1 MRFTHPY
8 LLLTLAMIFFSGN
21 FIVGKAF
28 ADDVP
33 PFTLAWA
40 RFFIGTLVLLPL
52 CYKTIIRNRQL
63 WLDKWL
69 PLTGI
74 AFFGVFLFNVALYV
88 SVHYTTTINAS
99 IVDALTPAV
108 ATVLGYF
115 FLKERLTAIQSGG
128 VILSFCGI
136 LLLLSGGSLAVLR
149 SLSFNI
155 GDLIMLAGIICWAI
169 YSILIKLY
177 GDDYPIIA
185 GLVMTFMIGA
195 LMLSPFVAYEW
206 RHGLPLTFGLAT
218 SAAFLYVGIFP
229 SALALL
235 FWYRG
240 VAAIGPSKA
249 SIFFNL
255 VPVFTTVLAIVLLG
269 ESAGWFQLFGGLIVL
284 TGVYLST
291 IQPKTD
297 KTPDLSNT

>member
-1 MRFTHPY
+1 MRLTHPY
-8 LLLTLAMIFFSGN
+8 LLLTLAMVFFSGN

-28 ADDVP
+28 AGEVP

-40 RFFIGTLVLLPL
+40 RFLIGTVVLLPL
-52 CYKTIIRNRQL
+52 CYKTLIRNRQL

-108 ATVLGYF
+108 AAVLGYF
-115 FLKERLTAIQSGG
+115 FLKERLTLIQSSG

-177 GDDYPIIA
+177 GHEYPVIA
-185 GLVMTFMIGA
+185 GLVMTFIIGV
-195 LMLSPFVAYEW
+195 LMLFPFVLYEW
-206 RHGLPLTFGLAT
+206 RAGLPFSFKLAT
-218 SAAFLYVGIFP
+218 IGAFLYVGIFP
-229 SALALL
+229 GALALL
-235 FWYRG
+235 CWYRG

-255 VPVFTTVLAIVLLG
+255 VPVFTTLFAIVLLG
-269 ESAGWFQLFGGLIVL
+269 ESAGWFQLFGGTIVL
-284 TGVYLST
+284 GGVYLST
-291 IQPKTD
+291 IQPK
-297 KTPDLSNT
+297 KEEASDLVT